1 MSPRRLAR
9 AVAVGAVVGA
19 AAGGVGRPGAAA
31 TPAATPAAAPGAA
44 PAPSGDTGHQ
54 YMMRQKTFAF
64 GDDYVVV
71 NAQRQPCYKID
82 GKVRMVK
89 ESLVLRDMQGKELY
103 KLSEKVIRVRESF
116 DIVRGNTVV
125 ARVHNAIVDPL
136 RERFDIEIPGGEK
149 MTARGKI
156 IWAEY
161 TLTRGDKVVA
171 QITKR
176 FSWLAR
182 DFVRRG
188 RRPRRGRCPDAG
200 HRRRH
205 RHDGSPGEIDHG
217 YRTDP
222 DHRLWLR
229 SHRPVQGGNPG
240 GASPL
245 AEPRHDPRDRRIPG
259 EERLRAAA

>member
-1 MSPRRLAR
+1 MSPRPIAR
-9 AVAVGAVVGA
+9 AVAIGAVAGA
-19 AAGGVGRPGAAA
+19 ASGGVGRGGAAA
-31 TPAATPAAAPGAA
+31 TPAAAPAAG
-44 PAPSGDTGHQ
+44 PAPSGDPGHQ

-71 NAQRQPCYKID
+71 NAQRQPCYQID

-103 KLSEKVIRVRESF
+103 RLSEKVIRVRESF
-116 DIVRGNTVV
+116 DIVRGDKVV

-136 RERFDIEIPGGEK
+136 RERFDIEIPGGAQ

-182 DFVRRG
+182 DSYGVAVG
-188 RRPRRGRCPDAG
+188 
-200 HRRRH
+200 
-205 RHDGSPGEIDHG
+205 PGEDDALILAIAVVIDMMVH
-217 YRTDP
+217 
-222 DHRLWLR
+222 
-229 SHRPVQGGNPG
+229 QG
-240 GASPL
+240 
-245 AEPRHDPRDRRIPG
+245 R
-259 EERLRAAA
+259 

>member
-19 AAGGVGRPGAAA
+19 ASGGVGRPSA
-31 TPAATPAAAPGAA
+31 AAAPAPAPAA
-44 PAPSGDTGHQ
+44 GPAPSGDPGHS

-71 NAQRQPCYKID
+71 NAQRQPCFKVD

-116 DIVRGNTVV
+116 DIVRGDQVV

-136 RERFDIEIPGGEK
+136 RERFDIEIPGGQQ

-161 TLTRGDKVVA
+161 TLTRADKVVA

-182 DFVRRG
+182 DSYGVAVG
-188 RRPRRGRCPDAG
+188 
-200 HRRRH
+200 
-205 RHDGSPGEIDHG
+205 PGEDDALILAIAVVIDMMVH
-217 YRTDP
+217 
-222 DHRLWLR
+222 
-229 SHRPVQGGNPG
+229 QG
-240 GASPL
+240 
-245 AEPRHDPRDRRIPG
+245 R
-259 EERLRAAA
+259 

>member
-19 AAGGVGRPGAAA
+19 ASGGVGRRGAAT
-31 TPAATPAAAPGAA
+31 TPATPAAAPGTA
-44 PAPSGDTGHQ
+44 PAPSGDPGHQ

-64 GDDYVVV
+64 GDDYIVV
-71 NAQRQPCYKID
+71 NAQRQPCFKID

-116 DIVRGNTVV
+116 DIVRGDQVV

-136 RERFDIEIPGGEK
+136 RERFDIEIPGGQQ

-182 DFVRRG
+182 DSYGVAVG
-188 RRPRRGRCPDAG
+188 
-200 HRRRH
+200 
-205 RHDGSPGEIDHG
+205 PGEDDALILAIAVVIDMMVH
-217 YRTDP
+217 
-222 DHRLWLR
+222 
-229 SHRPVQGGNPG
+229 QG
-240 GASPL
+240 
-245 AEPRHDPRDRRIPG
+245 R
-259 EERLRAAA
+259 

>member
-1 MSPRRLAR
+1 MSPRPIAR

-19 AAGGVGRPGAAA
+19 ASGGVGRRGAAA
-31 TPAATPAAAPGAA
+31 TPAAAPAAG
-44 PAPSGDTGHQ
+44 PAPSGDPGHQ

-103 KLSEKVIRVRESF
+103 RLSEKVIRVRESF
-116 DIVRGNTVV
+116 DIVRGDKVV

-136 RERFDIEIPGGEK
+136 RERFDIEIPGGVQ

-161 TLTRGDKVVA
+161 TLTRADKVVA

-182 DFVRRG
+182 DAYGVAVG
-188 RRPRRGRCPDAG
+188 
-200 HRRRH
+200 
-205 RHDGSPGEIDHG
+205 PGEDDALILAIAVVIDMMVH
-217 YRTDP
+217 
-222 DHRLWLR
+222 
-229 SHRPVQGGNPG
+229 QG
-240 GASPL
+240 
-245 AEPRHDPRDRRIPG
+245 R
-259 EERLRAAA
+259 

>member
-1 MSPRRLAR
+1 MSPRPIAR
-9 AVAVGAVVGA
+9 AVAIGAVAGA
-19 AAGGVGRPGAAA
+19 ASGGVGRGGAAA
-31 TPAATPAAAPGAA
+31 TPAAAPAAG
-44 PAPSGDTGHQ
+44 PAPSGDPGHQ

-103 KLSEKVIRVRESF
+103 RLSEKVIRVRESF
-116 DIVRGNTVV
+116 DIVRGDKVV

-136 RERFDIEIPGGEK
+136 RERFDIEIPGGVQ

-182 DFVRRG
+182 DSYGVAVG
-188 RRPRRGRCPDAG
+188 
-200 HRRRH
+200 
-205 RHDGSPGEIDHG
+205 PGEDDALILAIAVVIDMMVH
-217 YRTDP
+217 
-222 DHRLWLR
+222 
-229 SHRPVQGGNPG
+229 QG
-240 GASPL
+240 
-245 AEPRHDPRDRRIPG
+245 R
-259 EERLRAAA
+259 